1 MWAGPSSYQ
10 QVPVPKEGYRG
21 CQALGRGHARAEMVP
36 YLFDFVDRFASR
48 VFVFRLEAAPG
59 AGCTIMISNGTRLP
73 RTADRSALHPP
84 N

>member
-1 MWAGPSSYQ
+1 
-10 QVPVPKEGYRG
+10 
-21 CQALGRGHARAEMVP
+21 MVP

-73 RTADRSALHPP
+73 RTADRPALLRAILSPRDHEFDGLYPP

>member
-1 MWAGPSSYQ
+1 
-10 QVPVPKEGYRG
+10 
-21 CQALGRGHARAEMVP
+21 MVP

-59 AGCTIMISNGTRLP
+59 FGCTITISNGTRLP
-73 RTADRSALHPP
+73 RTADRSALLRAILSPRDHEFDGPYPP